1 MGKFMVGKNISSPRW
16 TSGFNRLM
24 AGIISIVVAVSLFF
38 IANTV
43 MIIKKLKTV
52 EHAPTPYAMVQAA
65 KYVGQKFLAKFMA
78 NPPEGVKA
86 DSWHV
91 GHDTSISTLP
101 ASYYQQPA
109 PPSMLSYTTA
119 RGTNITVKTMIFGA
133 GQAKTFYDK
142 LVNNLTDNTN
152 LFDPTNTPKG
162 HITVNNVS
170 LMTRG
175 DVIVSVISDDANLL
189 KTVTTDYLVKLD
201 EMLQQSGCV
210 DLNENS
216 DDASRS
222 FYYDKRAYSGLQ
234 KSQKVAVN
242 TKIITPSVPQALLD
256 SHMRISRMF
265 VDPAERVTVSKP
277 ETPLPANFPS
287 DMPKKP
293 NIPTFTVQPSTPSN
307 SQTVLVQA
315 ADYQGPGCG
324 WTWTG
329 QVKPYYNVQA
339 LKQNENMT
347 INNAKNQLSNN
358 IMAYNKSIIDYS
370 LKTMIDSSFIADWES
385 YTDNVSQTVQKWKDL
400 TAKRDSFKTTWLEY
414 VDKAQK
420 FKTITSNMFNNGEL
434 NDISGVNKEIL
445 KSWQKNIVDC
455 VATKLS
461 IKPSDAA
468 KLDYNTVKDS
478 NPLTVV
484 ACEKTIPKPNLPPT
498 ASSKELTDSLLKE
511 YKPVKPTLPDGM
523 TIPESWPQDPLK

>member
-16 TSGFNRLM
+16 AKSFNCLM
-24 AGIISIVVAVSLFF
+24 AGVISVVIAVSLFF

-65 KYVGQKFLAKFMA
+65 KYVGQKFLTDFMSK
-78 NPPEGVKA
+78 PPEGVTA

-109 PPSMLSYTTA
+109 PPSMLSYATA
-119 RGTNITVKTMIFGA
+119 RSKNLTVKTMIFGA
-133 GQAKTFYDK
+133 GQAKMFYDK

-152 LFDPTNTPKG
+152 LFDPANTPKD

-222 FYYDKRAYSGLQ
+222 FYYNKQSYSGLQ
-234 KSQKVAVN
+234 KTQKVAVN

-256 SHMRISRMF
+256 SHMRASRMF
-265 VDPAERVTVSKP
+265 VDPAEQVTISQP
-277 ETPLPANFPS
+277 ESPLPANFPS

-293 NIPTFTVQPSTPSN
+293 VIPTFTVQPSTPSN

-315 ADYQGPGCG
+315 ADYYGPGCG
-324 WTWTG
+324 WAWTG

-339 LKQNENMT
+339 LKQNENIT
-347 INNAKNQLSNN
+347 ITNAKNQLSNN
-358 IMAYNKSIIDYS
+358 IMAYNKSVIDYS

-385 YTDNVSQTVQKWKDL
+385 YTDNVNQTVQKWKDL
-400 TAKRDSFKTTWLEY
+400 NTKRDSFKTTWLEY

-420 FKTITSNMFNNGEL
+420 FKTVTANMFNNGEL
-434 NDISGVNKEIL
+434 SDIKGINSEIL
-445 KSWQKNIVDC
+445 KAWQKNIVDC

-461 IKPSDAA
+461 IKPSDAE
-468 KLDYNTVKDS
+468 KLDYDKVKDS
-478 NPLTVV
+478 NPLTAM

-498 ASSKELTDSLLKE
+498 ASSKELADNLLKG

-523 TIPESWPQDPLK
+523 TIPDSWPADPLK

>member
-1 MGKFMVGKNISSPRW
+1 MVGKNISSPRW
-16 TSGFNRLM
+16 ASGFNRLM
-24 AGIISIVVAVSLFF
+24 AGIISVVVAVLLFF
-38 IANTV
+38 IVNTV

-65 KYVGQKFLAKFMA
+65 KYVGQKFLVKFMA

-109 PPSMLSYTTA
+109 PPSMLSYATA

-152 LFDPTNTPKG
+152 LFNPANTSKS

-170 LMTRG
+170 LITRG

-222 FYYDKRAYSGLQ
+222 FYYDKKGYNGLQ
-234 KSQKVAVN
+234 KSTKVAVN
-242 TKIITPSVPQALLD
+242 TKIITPSVPQVLLD
-256 SHMRISRMF
+256 NRMKTSRMF
-265 VDPAERVTVSKP
+265 VDPAEQVTVSKP
-277 ETPLPANFPS
+277 ESPLPANFPS

-293 NIPTFTVQPSTPSN
+293 NIPTFMTQPSTPSN

-324 WTWTG
+324 WAWTG

-347 INNAKNQLSNN
+347 ITNAKNQLSNN

-370 LKTMIDSSFIADWES
+370 LKTMIDSSFIADWEA
-385 YTDNVSQTVQKWKDL
+385 YTDSVSQTVQKWKDL
-400 TAKRDSFKTTWLEY
+400 AAKRDSFKAEWLEY

-420 FKTITSNMFNNGEL
+420 FKNITSNMFNNSEL
-434 NDISGVNKEIL
+434 NDISGVNKQIL

-455 VATKLS
+455 VVTKLS
-461 IKPSDAA
+461 IKSSDAA
-468 KLDYNTVKDS
+468 KLDYNTVKNS
-478 NPLTVV
+478 NPLTVA
-484 ACEKTIPKPNLPPT
+484 ACEKTIPKPKLPPT
-498 ASSKELTDSLLKE
+498 ASSRELTDSLLKE
-511 YKPVKPTLPDGM
+511 YKPVKPTLPDGV
-523 TIPESWPQDPLK
+523 TIPESWPADPLK